1 MPHKEEDRSDQ
12 GLQLKYK
19 EVKLVQLGGGKK
31 TLPVKGFSTQ
41 SVKQGNKDG
50 LQKYSNA
57 ILRLFL
63 SNKIV
68 VSQYKSV
75 IKLTEYNV
83 YIQHTTVTM
92 KTDSA
97 QVNQCP

>member
-12 GLQLKYK
+12 GLQLK
-19 EVKLVQLGGGKK
+19 VQRSQTCVVRRRQK

-68 VSQYKSV
+68 VS
-75 IKLTEYNV
+75 
-83 YIQHTTVTM
+83 
-92 KTDSA
+92 
-97 QVNQCP
+97 